1 MIALFA
7 VVPDNPCLGESISE
21 VYLGVVRKNVF
32 KRLLSRT
39 GFYVFCNG
47 FKLIEH
53 TLIVRIKL
61 KKFGKCE
68 VLWFLYGLGEY
79 LGKLLTLTGSIHR
92 ALPDMLLFLVVKPS
106 TRIDQIPAMGR

>member
-32 KRLLSRT
+32 K
-39 GFYVFCNG
+39 
-47 FKLIEH
+47 LIEH

-68 VLWFLYGLGEY
+68 VLWVLYGLGEY

-92 ALPDMLLFLVVKPS
+92 ALPDMLLLLVVKPS